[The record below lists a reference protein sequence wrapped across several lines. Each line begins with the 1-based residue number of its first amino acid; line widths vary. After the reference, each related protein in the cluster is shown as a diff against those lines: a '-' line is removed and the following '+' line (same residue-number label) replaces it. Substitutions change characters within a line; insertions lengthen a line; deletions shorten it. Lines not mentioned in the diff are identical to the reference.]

1 MGKELKILTEQIMR
15 EKGINKDAVIELLET
30 ALISAIRK
38 KYGNKSTIKLKIDP
52 QTFDIN
58 IFEIKKVVENVSDP
72 SSEISIEEVKEKF
85 ENKGI
90 GDTVEI
96 PLSIQDF
103 GRIAVQTAK
112 HVLFQ
117 KIRDIERSVIYEE
130 FKDKVGTIISGTI
143 LRKEKG
149 NFYILV
155 GKAEVILPE
164 KEVLPQDNLK
174 RGDLIKAYIYEVKQ
188 TSKDPVIKASRTH
201 PYFVIGLFHL
211 EVPEIQDGIVHI
223 KSIARDPGERTKIAV
238 YSKDPAVDPVGACV
252 GMKGT
257 RVQAIV
263 RELKGER
270 IDIIPYSEN
279 ISIFI
284 AKALTPAMVI
294 KVGINEKEKTAVV
307 VVENDQLSLAIG
319 KKGQNVRLA
328 SKLTGWNIDVLSE
341 TEYSQ
346 LKIKEAHQ
354 SLKEGLKEEKNDS
367 A

>member
-15 EKGINKDAVIELLET
+15 ERNINKDVIIDLLET

-38 KYGNKSTIKLKIDP
+38 KYGNKSTIRIKIDP

-58 IFEIKKVVENVSDP
+58 IFEIKKVVEKVSDP
-72 SSEISIEEVKEKF
+72 TSEISFNEVKEKF

-96 PLSIQDF
+96 PISIQDF

-117 KIRDIERSVIYEE
+117 KIKDIERSTIYEE
-130 FKDKVGTIISGTI
+130 FKDKVGTVVSGTV
-143 LRKEKG
+143 LRSEKG

-164 KEVLPQDNLK
+164 KEILTQDNLK
-174 RGDLIKAYIYEVKQ
+174 RGDIIKAYIYEVKQ
-188 TSKDPVIKASRTH
+188 TSKEPIIKVSRTH
-201 PYFVIGLFHL
+201 PNFVIGLFNL
-211 EVPEIQDGIVHI
+211 EVPEIQDGIVQI
-223 KSIARDPGERTKIAV
+223 KNIARDPGERTKISV
-238 YSKDPAVDPVGACV
+238 YSKVPSVDPVGACV

-257 RVQAIV
+257 RVQAVV

-270 IDIIPYSEN
+270 IDIIPYSETP
-279 ISIFI
+279 SIFI
-284 AKALTPAMVI
+284 ARALTPAVAI
-294 KVGINEKEKTAVV
+294 KVGINESEKTAVV
-307 VVENDQLSLAIG
+307 VVEDEQLSLAIG

-328 SKLTGWNIDVLSE
+328 SKLTGWNIDVISE
-341 TEYSQ
+341 MEYAK
-346 LKIKEAHQ
+346 LKIKEDHRT
-354 SLKEGLKEEKNDS
+354 LKERFQQEKNE
-367 A
+367 

>member
-1 MGKELKILTEQIMR
+1 MGKELKVLTDQIMR
-15 EKGINKDAVIELLET
+15 ERGINKEAVIELLET

-58 IFEIKKVVENVSDP
+58 IFEIKKVVEEVSDP
-72 SSEISIEEVKEKF
+72 DSEISFKEVKEKF

-96 PLSIQDF
+96 LLSIQDF

-117 KIRDIERSVIYEE
+117 KIKDIERSAIYEE
-130 FKDKVGTIISGTI
+130 FKDKVGIVVSGTV

-149 NFYILV
+149 SFYILV

-164 KEVLPQDNLK
+164 KEILPQDNLK
-174 RGDLIKAYIYEVKQ
+174 RGDIIKAYIYEVKQ
-188 TSKDPVIKASRTH
+188 TSKDPIIRVSRTH
-201 PYFVIGLFHL
+201 PQFVIGLFTL
-211 EVPEIQDGIVHI
+211 EVPEIQDGIVQI
-223 KSIARDPGERTKIAV
+223 KNIARDPGERTKIAV
-238 YSKDPAVDPVGACV
+238 YSKDSSVDPVGACV

-257 RVQAIV
+257 RVQAVV

-270 IDIIPYSEN
+270 IDIIPYSEEP
-279 ISIFI
+279 SIFI
-284 AKALTPAMVI
+284 AKALTPAI
-294 KVGINEKEKTAVV
+294 ALKVGINEAEKTAIV
-307 VVENDQLSLAIG
+307 VVENEQLSLAIG

-341 TEYSQ
+341 SEYTQ
-346 LKIKEAHQ
+346 IKMREANRT
-354 SLKEGLKEEKNDS
+354 LKEGFQ
-367 A
+367 

>member
-1 MGKELKILTEQIMR
+1 MGKELKLLTEQIMR
-15 EKGINKDAVIELLET
+15 EKGINKDAVIELLEA

-52 QTFDIN
+52 QIFDIK
-58 IFEIKKVVENVSDP
+58 IFEIKKVVEEVNDP
-72 SSEISIEEVKEKF
+72 SSEISIEEAKQKF
-85 ENKGI
+85 VDKGI

-112 HVLFQ
+112 QVLFQ
-117 KIRDIERSVIYEE
+117 KIRDIERSIIYEE
-130 FKDKVGTIISGTI
+130 FKDKVGSIISGTV

-164 KEVLPQDNLK
+164 KEMLPQDNLK
-174 RGDLIKAYIYEVKQ
+174 RGDIIKAYIYEVRQ
-188 TSKDPVIKASRTH
+188 TAKDPIIKISRTH
-201 PYFVIGLFHL
+201 PNFVIGLFHL
-211 EVPEIQDGIVHI
+211 EVPEIQDGIVQI

-238 YSKDPAVDPVGACV
+238 FSKDPSVDPVGACV

-257 RVQAIV
+257 RVQSVV
-263 RELKGER
+263 RELRGER
-270 IDIIPYSEN
+270 IDIIPYSEDP
-279 ISIFI
+279 SLFI
-284 AKALTPAMVI
+284 AKALTPATVLR
-294 KVGINEKEKTAVV
+294 VGVNETDKTAIV

-328 SKLTGWNIDVLSE
+328 SKLTSWNIDVLSE
-341 TEYSQ
+341 SEYAQ
-346 LKIKEAHQ
+346 LKLKEADKSFQ
-354 SLKEGLKEEKNDS
+354 EGFPNET
-367 A
+367 

>member
-15 EKGINKDAVIELLET
+15 ERGINKDAVIKLLET

-38 KYGNKSTIKLKIDP
+38 KYGNKSVIKLKIDP
-52 QTFDIN
+52 QTFNIN
-58 IFEIKKVVENVSDP
+58 IFEIKKVVEAVSDP
-72 SSEISIEEVKEKF
+72 LSEISIDDAKEKF
-85 ENKGI
+85 VNKGI

-130 FKDKVGTIISGTI
+130 FKDKVGTVVSGTV
-143 LRKEKG
+143 LRKEKN

-164 KEVLPQDNLK
+164 KEILPQENLK
-174 RGDLIKAYIYEVKQ
+174 RGDIIKAYIYEVKQ
-188 TSKDPVIKASRTH
+188 TSKEPIIKVSRTH
-201 PYFVIGLFHL
+201 SQFVIGLFAL
-211 EVPEIQDGIVHI
+211 EVPEIQDGIVKI
-223 KSIARDPGERTKIAV
+223 KNIARDPGERSKIAV
-238 YSKDPAVDPVGACV
+238 YSKDSSVDPVGACV

-257 RVQAIV
+257 RVQSVV

-270 IDIIPYSEN
+270 IDIIPYSEDP
-279 ISIFI
+279 SIFI
-284 AKALTPAMVI
+284 AKALTPATVL
-294 KVGINEKEKTAVV
+294 KVGINDSEKTAVV

-319 KKGQNVRLA
+319 KRGQNVRLA

-341 TEYSQ
+341 SEYSH
-346 LKIKEAHQ
+346 IRIEEANRNF
-354 SLKEGLKEEKNDS
+354 KEGLQQKNND
-367 A
+367 

>member
-15 EKGINKDAVIELLET
+15 ERGINKDAVIELLET

-38 KYGNKSTIKLKIDP
+38 KYGNKSIIKLKIDP

-58 IFEIKKVVENVSDP
+58 IFEIKKVVEEVSDP
-72 SSEISIEEVKEKF
+72 FSEISFDEAKEKF

-130 FKDKVGTIISGTI
+130 FKDKIGTVVSGTV

-164 KEVLPQDNLK
+164 KEVLPQDSLK
-174 RGDLIKAYIYEVKQ
+174 RGDIIKAYIYEVKQ
-188 TSKDPVIKASRTH
+188 TSKDPIIKASRTH
-201 PYFVIGLFHL
+201 PNFVIGLFSL
-211 EVPEIQDGIVHI
+211 EVPEIQDGIVQI
-223 KSIARDPGERTKIAV
+223 KSIARDPGERAKIAV
-238 YSKDPAVDPVGACV
+238 YSKDPSVDPVGACV

-270 IDIIPYSEN
+270 IDIIPYNEN
-279 ISIFI
+279 PSIFI
-284 AKALTPAMVI
+284 AKALTPATVL
-294 KVGINEKEKTAVV
+294 KVGINEAEKTAIV

-319 KKGQNVRLA
+319 KRGQNVRLA

-341 TEYSQ
+341 SEYAQ
-346 LKIKEAHQ
+346 IKISEANK
-354 SLKEGLKEEKNDS
+354 SLKEGFQQERNE
-367 A
+367 

>member
-1 MGKELKILTEQIMR
+1 MGKELKVLTDQIMR
-15 EKGINKDAVIELLET
+15 ERGINKEAVIELLET

-58 IFEIKKVVENVSDP
+58 IFEIKKVVEEVVDP
-72 SSEISIEEVKEKF
+72 ASEISSEEVKEKF

-117 KIRDIERSVIYEE
+117 KIKDIERSAIYEE
-130 FKDKVGTIISGTI
+130 FKDKVGIVASGTV

-164 KEVLPQDNLK
+164 KEILPQDNLK
-174 RGDLIKAYIYEVKQ
+174 RGDIIKAYIYEVKQ
-188 TSKDPVIKASRTH
+188 TSKDPIIRVSRTH
-201 PYFVIGLFHL
+201 PQFVMGLFAL
-211 EVPEIQDGIVHI
+211 EVPEIQDGIVQI
-223 KSIARDPGERTKIAV
+223 KNIARDPGERTKIAV
-238 YSKDPAVDPVGACV
+238 YSKDSSVDPVGACV

-257 RVQAIV
+257 RVQAVV

-270 IDIIPYSEN
+270 IDIIPYSEEP
-279 ISIFI
+279 SIFI
-284 AKALTPAMVI
+284 AKALTPAIVL
-294 KVGINEKEKTAVV
+294 KVGINESEKTAIV
-307 VVENDQLSLAIG
+307 VVENEQLSLAIG
-319 KKGQNVRLA
+319 KRGQNVRLA

-341 TEYSQ
+341 SEYTQ
-346 LKIKEAHQ
+346 IKMREADRT
-354 SLKEGLKEEKNDS
+354 LKEGFQQ
-367 A
+367 